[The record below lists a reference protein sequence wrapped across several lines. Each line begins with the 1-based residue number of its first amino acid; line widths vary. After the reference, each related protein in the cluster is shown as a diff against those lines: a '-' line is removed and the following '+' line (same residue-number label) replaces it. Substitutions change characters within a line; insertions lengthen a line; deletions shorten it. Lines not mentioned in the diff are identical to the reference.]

1 VTSTRTARFTQTA
14 THRMDLLPNPFA
26 PSLQV
31 LDSLSSDEQF
41 RRPAKALAGALI
53 ERIAASEG
61 ISPDWIALGAG
72 INDLLV
78 AIMRSYGRPNN
89 VVLFPPTDPGT
100 EHLASRLG
108 LTAIRV
114 PRSSQ
119 YTLDLD
125 RPGLSPFPPA
135 ALSIV
140 QHPNDPT
147 GTPVT
152 VQEAVRLVR
161 RSRLL
166 VVDERHGRY
175 GSRSLLPLVREF
187 DRIVVLR
194 TFETWAGLGSLP
206 IAIAFGAPDVI
217 ARITAEQMVSVSTAP
232 LIAAHATLDDFRSV
246 ESSVIR
252 IKDEKARLYRMLR
265 KLNMLRPFPSWAN
278 FVLTHIER
286 GDASTIRSELLSRG
300 ILVHA
305 PDERE
310 LEGCLR
316 ITATSHDATA
326 ALRAALIE
334 LAPIL

>member
-1 VTSTRTARFTQTA
+1 
-14 THRMDLLPNPFA
+14 MDLLPNPFA

-31 LDSLSSDEQF
+31 LEALSSDEQF
-41 RRPAKALAGALI
+41 RRPARALTGALI
-53 ERIAASEG
+53 ERIAAAEG
-61 ISPDWIALGAG
+61 MSPEWIALGAG

-78 AIMRSYGRPNN
+78 AILRSYGRQNN
-89 VVLFPPTDPGT
+89 VVLFPPTDLGT
-100 EHLASRLG
+100 EHLAGRLG
-108 LTAIRV
+108 IAPVRV
-114 PRSSQ
+114 PRSIQ
-119 YTLDLD
+119 FTLDLD
-125 RPGLSPFPPA
+125 RPGLPAFPPV

-166 VVDERHGRY
+166 VIDERHGGY

-206 IAIAFGAPDVI
+206 IAVAFGSPDAI
-217 ARITAEQMVSVSTAP
+217 ARITAEQIVPVSVAP

-246 ESSVIR
+246 ESSIIR

-265 KLNMLRPFPSWAN
+265 KLNMLRPLPSWAN
-278 FVLTHIER
+278 FILTNIER
-286 GDASTIRSELLSRG
+286 GDAGTIRSELLSRG

-305 PDERE
+305 PEVPE
-310 LEGCLR
+310 LEGHLR
-316 ITATSHDATA
+316 ISATSHEATA

-334 LAPIL
+334 IATIL